1 MKLDIALN
9 VEDKQLPAIARTAA
23 AADELGFAALWS
35 SETKHDPFLPLVL
48 AAEHSKRL
56 RLGTAVAIA
65 FARSPMALA
74 QTAWDL
80 QDYSG
85 GRLLLGLGTQVKPH
99 IERRFGMPW
108 SAPAPRLREYI
119 GALRAIWRSFQSGT
133 PLEYRGEHYKLSLLT
148 PFFNPGPIEHP
159 EIPVSIAGVNQALAR
174 LAGEACDGFH
184 VHPFHSAHY
193 LRSVVR
199 PSIEAGA
206 KRAGRSIGDIELA
219 ASMFVITGRGGELAE
234 QRERM
239 RAQAAFYAATPSY
252 RAVLEAHGWG
262 QAGEQLAEL
271 ARAGRWSDMPA
282 LVSDEMLREL
292 AVEAAPDELGAA
304 LRQRYTGLL
313 DRMALYLPFEPG
325 RDDAFWK
332 ALLRSLQA

>member
-9 VEDKQLPAIARTAA
+9 VEGKHLPAIARTAA
-23 AADELGFAALWS
+23 AAEELGFDALWS
-35 SETKHDPFLPLVL
+35 SETRHDPFLPLAL
-48 AAEHSKRL
+48 AAEHSSRL
-56 RLGTAVAIA
+56 QLGTAVAIA
-65 FARSPMALA
+65 FSRSPMVVA

-119 GALRAIWRSFQSGT
+119 GALRAIWRSFQTGA
-133 PLEYRGEHYKLSLLT
+133 PLDHRGEHYRLSLLT

-159 EIPVSIAGVNQALAR
+159 AIPISIAGVNQALAR

-199 PSIEAGA
+199 PAVEAGA
-206 KRAGRSIGDIELA
+206 VRAGRVLEDVELTA
-219 ASMFVITGRGGELAE
+219 GVFVITGSGRELAE
-234 QRERM
+234 LRERV
-239 RAQAAFYAATPSY
+239 RSQAAFYASTPSY
-252 RAVLEAHGWG
+252 RAVLEAHGWSET
-262 QAGEQLAEL
+262 GEQLGRL
-271 ARAGRWSDMPA
+271 ARAARWSDMPA
-282 LVSDEMLREL
+282 LIGDEMLGEF

-304 LRQRYTGLL
+304 LRERYSGLL
-313 DRMALYLPFEPG
+313 DRVALISAVRAGAE
-325 RDDAFWK
+325 
-332 ALLRSLQA
+332 